1 MTQQP
6 ENLIHLAL
14 YQKREMVRERDL
26 AGREREREFK
36 KDREFKREIQRNKE
50 SERERQRNRNKVSVR
65 AKEKERVKEETAGLV
80 YIVVRQSCRVV

>member
-14 YQKREMVRERDL
+14 YQKREMLRQRDL
-26 AGREREREFK
+26 AGREREFK